1 MSWNQLGTNILGNAQ
16 NQYLGWSTALN
27 SNGNVLALG
36 TNNNLIQAK
45 LFQYVNSNWI
55 PYGTNNGIITTPNV
69 GTVSSI
75 SLNSSGNTVALQ
87 VNNTNIY
94 IYRINVSNVW
104 NTIGSIPAPFA
115 AGGADGGVGRVISL
129 SDDGNSI
136 AIGELTWPGRNDAS
150 NRRGRASVWTYA
162 GGTNWTQKG
171 GYIEGES
178 NFPINYS
185 ERLGSSVSLSGN
197 GNYLVVGSPYY
208 RNETSYPNSP
218 GGCNIY
224 QFNGSNWVKI
234 GDTLYV
240 YNSSSPTSNSLWGAY
255 VSINDATS
263 VNDIVIAMCSQAS
276 NYTRVYKYDDLS
288 GSKWTLLGSDIYGG
302 LCMQLDTTGTKIA
315 TTYKDGNFPFTW
327 PTKSYQYNGTNWIQ
341 YSNTVTIPN
350 QVSMLALSKSS
361 GSMVVGQPWY
371 FESSW
376 SITPSPNPVSYT
388 NYGLIQAYGILNT
401 ASISNVPSSQSV
413 PYNQSSYQLVPSSNS
428 PAPFIYSS
436 SNSAIVSV
444 TDTGLVSYNNIGNAI
459 ITVSQNATTGY
470 TSASTTMNVTVNR
483 ITTNI
488 SVVTPINKI
497 YGDSPFNL
505 NATSNSPAII
515 SYSSS
520 NTNIAT
526 VNSDGLVTILQATPT
541 PINILIQQSQT
552 EYYTSASTSVTI
564 YIEKQLTIINCQSII
579 SAIYRFGS
587 QVFPFPCS
595 SNNPEPF
602 VYTIID
608 PNNNVATLDSS
619 NNIVILGVGQA
630 SYIIT
635 QVANTNYTSGEYNG
649 VIQVTLPITNNNQL
663 VSSLTEQNLKVYL
676 VENNINLDQN
686 QIPLIANIEKT
697 LVVNTFTNITVNN
710 IPG

>member
-1 MSWNQLGTNILGNAQ
+1 MSWTQLGTNILGNAQ

-27 SNGNVLALG
+27 LNGTVLALG

-94 IYRINVSNVW
+94 IYRINVSNIW
-104 NTIGSIPAPFA
+104 EIIGYIPAPFA
-115 AGGADGGVGRVISL
+115 AGGASGGVGRVISL
-129 SDDGNSI
+129 SDDGNTI
-136 AIGELTWPGRNDAS
+136 AIGEQLWKSGDYYPGRV
-150 NRRGRASVWTYA
+150 SVWTY
-162 GGTNWTQKG
+162 NELIWTKKG
-171 GYIEGES
+171 GYIYGKYTLEYNQGEQ
-178 NFPINYS
+178 
-185 ERLGSSVSLSGN
+185 LGSSVSLSGN
-197 GNYLVVGSPYY
+197 SNYLVVGSPLY
-208 RNETSYPNSP
+208 RDHLIPNSNNSNL
-218 GGCNIY
+218 GCLGVY
-224 QFNGSNWVKI
+224 QYNGSNWVQI
-234 GDTLYV
+234 GTNVAGPD
-240 YNSSSPTSNSLWGAY
+240 SISDSPRLWGAY

-263 VNDIVIAMCSQAS
+263 VNNIVVAMCSQQINA
-276 NYTRVYKYDDLS
+276 TRVYKYDDLS
-288 GSKWTLLGSDIYGG
+288 SSKWTLLGSDIYGG

-315 TTYKDGNFPFTW
+315 TTYRDVNFPFTW

-388 NYGLIQAYGILNT
+388 NYGLIQVFGILNT

-413 PYNQSSYQLVPSSNS
+413 PYNQDSYQLFPSSNS

-444 TDTGLVSYNNIGNAI
+444 TDEGLVSYNNIGNAI
-459 ITVSQNATTGY
+459 ITVSQNATIGY

-505 NATSNSPAII
+505 NATSNSPAPI

-526 VNSDGLVTILQATPT
+526 VNSVGLVTILQATPT
-541 PINILIQQSQT
+541 PINILIQQSQS
-552 EYYTSASTSVTI
+552 EYYTSASINAVI
-564 YIEKQLTIINCQSII
+564 YIAKQPTIINCQSII
-579 SAIYRFGS
+579 SAIYGSGS

-608 PNNNVATLDSS
+608 PNNNVARLDSN

-649 VIQVTLPITNNNQL
+649 AIQVTLPITNNNQL

>member
-1 MSWNQLGTNILGNAQ
+1 
-16 NQYLGWSTALN
+16 
-27 SNGNVLALG
+27 
-36 TNNNLIQAK
+36 
-45 LFQYVNSNWI
+45 
-55 PYGTNNGIITTPNV
+55 
-69 GTVSSI
+69 
-75 SLNSSGNTVALQ
+75 
-87 VNNTNIY
+87 
-94 IYRINVSNVW
+94 
-104 NTIGSIPAPFA
+104 
-115 AGGADGGVGRVISL
+115 
-129 SDDGNSI
+129 
-136 AIGELTWPGRNDAS
+136 
-150 NRRGRASVWTYA
+150 
-162 GGTNWTQKG
+162 
-171 GYIEGES
+171 
-178 NFPINYS
+178 
-185 ERLGSSVSLSGN
+185 
-197 GNYLVVGSPYY
+197 
-208 RNETSYPNSP
+208 
-218 GGCNIY
+218 
-224 QFNGSNWVKI
+224 
-234 GDTLYV
+234 
-240 YNSSSPTSNSLWGAY
+240 
-255 VSINDATS
+255 
-263 VNDIVIAMCSQAS
+263 
-276 NYTRVYKYDDLS
+276 
-288 GSKWTLLGSDIYGG
+288 
-302 LCMQLDTTGTKIA
+302 
-315 TTYKDGNFPFTW
+315 
-327 PTKSYQYNGTNWIQ
+327 
-341 YSNTVTIPN
+341 
-350 QVSMLALSKSS
+350 MLALSKSS